1 MAIENGYQEHTVT
14 EDLENPLLTEH
25 EKVDESEKGAE
36 KGSIGMV
43 LLSTAVATCGSF
55 EFGLCVGYSAP
66 TQPAIREDLHLSLAE
81 YSLFGSIVAIGAM
94 VGAITS
100 GKISDSIG
108 RKWVPVFVAE
118 IAPTNLRG
126 GLTTLNQLMIVTGV
140 STAYLLG
147 TLITWRLLALT
158 GIVPCVVILFGLFFI
173 PESPR
178 WLAKTGKH
186 KEFEAALRKLRG
198 EDADV
203 SREEA
208 EIQAR
213 AKFVDWMGPNIGS
226 IRSTD
231 LPNTCDGYCWEFG
244 DPSEL
249 VWYLGSFLYFQLS
262 HELEFHR
269 AELNLQVRNS
279 LSDVYSKCKDFES
292 ARRVFSQ
299 MAERDLLSWNS
310 LISGYGCNGFLQLA
324 LELLGTMRLEGFEPD
339 FVTWKIAMDVY
350 CRMGQCDEAWKIFEQ
365 IEEANIISWTTLI
378 SGYSR
383 IGKA

>member
-1 MAIENGYQEHTVT
+1 M
-14 EDLENPLLTEH
+14 
-25 EKVDESEKGAE
+25 K
-36 KGSIGMV
+36 
-43 LLSTAVATCGSF
+43 
-55 EFGLCVGYSAP
+55 
-66 TQPAIREDLHLSLAE
+66 
-81 YSLFGSIVAIGAM
+81 
-94 VGAITS
+94 
-100 GKISDSIG
+100 
-108 RKWVPVFVAE
+108 
-118 IAPTNLRG
+118 
-126 GLTTLNQLMIVTGV
+126 LMIVIGV

-147 TLITWRLLALT
+147 TLITWRSLALT
-158 GIVPCVVILFGLFFI
+158 RIIPCVVILFGLFFI

-186 KEFEAALRKLRG
+186 REFEAALRKLRG

-213 AKFVDWMGPNIGS
+213 LSGNGGTTAYALIQIPITLVGAILMDKSGRRPLLMVSATGEFVGCFLTGISFFLKIFVASFSIGMGAIPWVIMPEVLRACAQFRNFKVGIQVHTYVVTYG
-226 IRSTD
+226 
-231 LPNTCDGYCWEFG
+231 
-244 DPSEL
+244 
-249 VWYLGSFLYFQLS
+249 
-262 HELEFHR
+262 
-269 AELNLQVRNS
+269 AELNLQVCNS
-279 LSDVYSKCKDFES
+279 LSDVYSTCKDFES

-339 FVTWKIAMDVY
+339 FVTWKIAVDVY

-365 IEEANIISWTTLI
+365 IEEANISSWTTLI
-378 SGYSR
+378 SVYSR